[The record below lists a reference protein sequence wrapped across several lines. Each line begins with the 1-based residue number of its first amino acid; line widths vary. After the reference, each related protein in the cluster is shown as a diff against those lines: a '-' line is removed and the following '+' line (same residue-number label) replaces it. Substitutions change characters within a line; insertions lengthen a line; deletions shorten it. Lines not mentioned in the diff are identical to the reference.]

1 MKLGNRPRTF
11 ALEKVKKNTTNM
23 KAIVYTK
30 YGAPEVLELK
40 EVEKPTLKDNE
51 ILVKIKAT
59 AVNSG
64 DWRLRKA
71 DPYAVRLFFG
81 LMKPKINILG
91 GVLSGQIEAIGKDV
105 KRFKVGDEVFGST
118 ALSSG
123 FGAYAEYKCLP
134 EEAVLALKPR
144 NITHAESAAIPF
156 GATTA
161 LHFIKKAN
169 IMPRQKVLVYGA
181 SGAVG
186 SAAVQLAKHF
196 GAHVTGVCSTANV
209 NLVKSLGADKVIDY
223 IKEDFTKNGE
233 TYDVIFETVNKTL
246 FSHILKSLNKNGI
259 LILSAAGLSEM
270 IRGAWTSMTGNRKVV
285 TGVISETAED
295 MIFLKELIEAGQL
308 KPVIDRTYPL
318 AQMAEAHAYVEK
330 GHKKGNVAIVV

>member
-1 MKLGNRPRTF
+1 
-11 ALEKVKKNTTNM
+11 
-23 KAIVYTK
+23 
-30 YGAPEVLELK
+30 
-40 EVEKPTLKDNE
+40 
-51 ILVKIKAT
+51 
-59 AVNSG
+59 
-64 DWRLRKA
+64 
-71 DPYAVRLFFG
+71 
-81 LMKPKINILG
+81 
-91 GVLSGQIEAIGKDV
+91 
-105 KRFKVGDEVFGST
+105 
-118 ALSSG
+118 
-123 FGAYAEYKCLP
+123 
-134 EEAVLALKPR
+134 VLALKPR